1 MKHYSK
7 RIPNFVRVEEF
18 WMIKTGLWHYLLLRY
33 VDLVVEN
40 VPDERWSIE
49 TSSCINPDKDFR
61 NSNSSIATND
71 RIDLT
76 HRYIVDKSI
85 ELGY

>member
-7 RIPNFVRVEEF
+7 IIPNFVRVEEF

-33 VDLVVEN
+33 VDLAVEN
-40 VPDERWSIE
+40 VPEERWFIG
-49 TSSCINPDKDFR
+49 TSSCINPDRDFQ
-61 NSNSSIATND
+61 NSPSSIATNG

-76 HRYIVDKSI
+76 YRYIADKV
-85 ELGY
+85 